1 MQWLLGRAVFFG
13 AGGHHGFASGGGN
26 WNGAKC
32 FSGAK
37 SWSGNIGHG
46 WSFAYSGRSHVYA
59 SRSFDRSGPN
69 MGHSLRHGRSFAMDN
84 DHGNWKG
91 HNHHHFDQHHH
102 RFINNNLFVYGGNYG
117 YYGYN
122 DCYWLRRQAIITGS
136 PYWWSRYEAYASE
149 Y

>member
-1 MQWLLGRAVFFG
+1 
-13 AGGHHGFASGGGN
+13 
-26 WNGAKC
+26 
-32 FSGAK
+32 
-37 SWSGNIGHG
+37 
-46 WSFAYSGRSHVYA
+46 
-59 SRSFDRSGPN
+59 
-69 MGHSLRHGRSFAMDN
+69 MDN
-84 DHGNWKG
+84 DHGNWNG

-102 RFINNNLFVYGGNYG
+102 RFINNNLFVYGGDYG